1 MDQHLALL
9 QERGEPR
16 QAMAQVLH
24 PGGGVDQDHA
34 ALWRRGIGSRA
45 GSVPP
50 GAAKRLALSRC
61 TRARRA
67 SLMMSPV

>member
-1 MDQHLALL
+1 MDQLLALL

-16 QAMAQVLH
+16 QAMAQMLH
-24 PGGGVDQDHA
+24 PDGGVDQDHA
-34 ALWRRGIGSRA
+34 ALR
-45 GSVPP
+45 
-50 GAAKRLALSRC
+50 AAKRLALSRC